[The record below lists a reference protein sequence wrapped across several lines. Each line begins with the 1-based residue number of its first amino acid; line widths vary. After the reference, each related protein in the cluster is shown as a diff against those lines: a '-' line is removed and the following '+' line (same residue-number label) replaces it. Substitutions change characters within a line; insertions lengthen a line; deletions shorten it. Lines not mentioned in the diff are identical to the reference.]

1 MENNSTTSFYDSLQ
15 EDTKETPSELT
26 TPVETPAAPSADKG
40 NSEPDETPSVDKQD
54 EENIPFNKHPRWLE
68 KQQELEETKAKLA
81 EFEAWKEEVSKK
93 LPKEES
99 KSEVEIDPE
108 WLDLY
113 GTGDPETDALA
124 YEKHMRYEQRRLEKW
139 QESTS
144 ERQRAQEEAEAK
156 AIEEA
161 KTYVDSEIEAL
172 KKEGNQFDEDEFIAF
187 MTKHEKVLRTE
198 DGKID
203 FKEGFEHFNAL
214 QKPKSTANRTVAAAT
229 APGTSESNSGFK
241 SADDFQ
247 GGKRLW

>member
-1 MENNSTTSFYDSLQ
+1 MEIEQTKSFFDSL
-15 EDTKETPSELT
+15 KEEPKENESEST
-26 TPVETPAAPSADKG
+26 TPVETPASPSEDKG
-40 NSEPDETPSVDKQD
+40 NSEQDETPSVDKQD

-81 EFEAWKEEVSKK
+81 EIEAWKEEVSKK
-93 LPKEES
+93 LPQEE
-99 KSEVEIDPE
+99 KQEVSIDPE

-113 GTGDPETDALA
+113 GTGDPETDAIA
-124 YEKHMRYEQRRLEKW
+124 YEKHMRYEQRRLERW
-139 QESTS
+139 QETTS
-144 ERQRAQEEAEAK
+144 EAQRAKEEAEAK

-203 FKEGFEHFNAL
+203 FKEGFEHFSAL
-214 QKPKSTANRTVAAAT
+214 QKPKSTANRMVAAAT
-229 APGTSESNSGFK
+229 APGTGESTTGPK

-247 GGKRLW
+247 GGKRPW